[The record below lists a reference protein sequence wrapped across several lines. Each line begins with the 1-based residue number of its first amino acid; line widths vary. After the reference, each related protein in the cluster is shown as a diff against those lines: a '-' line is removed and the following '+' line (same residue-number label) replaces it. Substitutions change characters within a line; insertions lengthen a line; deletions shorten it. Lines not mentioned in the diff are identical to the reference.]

1 MGSRFFQ
8 SGVQIVNQTLDII
21 TVSKPK
27 TNVNF
32 TSQESMIQ
40 NNDLIKDF
48 IRKLSS
54 KNVISENEGFME

>member
-1 MGSRFFQ
+1 
-8 SGVQIVNQTLDII
+8 
-21 TVSKPK
+21 
-27 TNVNF
+27 
-32 TSQESMIQ
+32 MIQ